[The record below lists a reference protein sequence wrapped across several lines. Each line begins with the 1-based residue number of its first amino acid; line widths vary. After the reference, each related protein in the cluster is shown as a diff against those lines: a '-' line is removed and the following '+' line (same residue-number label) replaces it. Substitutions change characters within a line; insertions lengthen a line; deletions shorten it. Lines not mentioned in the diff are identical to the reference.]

1 MKDAVCKICLLAH
14 LNSLGQPSNIKC
26 NFPHHFLLQTS
37 FSPSKVMKLQAFKQ
51 NIWNK
56 NHFIRMRMQ
65 HQPPTPISSKP
76 KWGVFIALKTIH
88 RRRIPPPQQ
97 HPTEEYVVKSI
108 SISNKLNMSDN
119 SQHTF
124 SSQVSEYVENYFKK

>member
-88 RRRIPPPQQ
+88 RRRIPPTPATPYWRVCGKKHFNFQQ
-97 HPTEEYVVKSI
+97 AEHEWQLSTYFFLPCLWI
-108 SISNKLNMSDN
+108 SRKLL
-119 SQHTF
+119 
-124 SSQVSEYVENYFKK
+124 